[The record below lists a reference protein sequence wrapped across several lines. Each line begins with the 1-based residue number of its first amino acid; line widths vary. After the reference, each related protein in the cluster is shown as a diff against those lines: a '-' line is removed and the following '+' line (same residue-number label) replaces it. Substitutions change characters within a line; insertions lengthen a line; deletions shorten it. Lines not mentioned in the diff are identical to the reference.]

1 MKVDLNQVITELSI
15 VLSKDLPLTNIIKK
29 YGNETIGEA
38 MQFIKYEQREQI
50 ETEEDYEQITRYLV
64 G

>member
-50 ETEEDYEQITRYLV
+50 EMEEDYEQITRYLV

>member
-50 ETEEDYEQITRYLV
+50 EMEENYEQITRYLV